1 LQSLLLNQTVT
12 TSTPLGIMGDT
23 GNAAGTPQLHAEIH
37 YPAGSNFTCTH
48 CTPNKV
54 VTSIDPEPSLMG
66 AAKRA

>member
-1 LQSLLLNQTVT
+1 
-12 TSTPLGIMGDT
+12 MGDT